1 LAGSKAP
8 RSRNRKASPWT
19 PLTALAAV
27 IMALVGTMIG
37 TGHHSPQLGI
47 DLAGGTTMTMT
58 AKGGTP
64 SPGDMDTALQIMRNR
79 VNGQGVSEAEVTKQG
94 NNSIE
99 VDLPGKNSSALV
111 QELGQT
117 AKLYFR
123 VVVQDPTQYGVP
135 LRQSATP
142 NTPQSSTPSPSG
154 ASSSPSGTSSSNPSG
169 TPTTSK
175 SGSSAPT
182 SKASTPA
189 TPSGTATSTQ
199 HRVADSGLKDA
210 TGSGSSTPS
219 TPSGT
224 ATATASSK
232 SSASS
237 TPSSTPSA
245 PASSPAANPSS
256 PAASPSAPA
265 TAPDGTPKQ
274 AAPDQNTL
282 FLYETIDC
290 TKPPTDL
297 GSMFAANQFAV
308 GCDFTQHVPYLLQP
322 ADVDGKDLSGAS
334 ANAVTAGGQNAFLT
348 GQWEVDLSFNSKGA
362 KDFGVVTTELNGNGG
377 QFAVDLDGVVYSAAT
392 VQQPILDGNARI
404 TGTFTQK
411 QAENLANVLKYG
423 ALPVTF
429 TQGNVSQISASLAG
443 NQLTAGLVAGGIGLI
458 LVIIY
463 LIVYYRGLSLVAVSS
478 LAISA
483 ILTYSLASLLGPA
496 MGFRL
501 SLAGVAG
508 LVVAIGI
515 TADSFV
521 IFFERLRD
529 EVREGRTLR
538 TAVDHGWV
546 RARRTIISSDFVSF
560 LAAFVLYEVTVGTVK
575 GFAFTLGLTTLL
587 DIVVVFTFTKPVVTL
602 LARRKFF
609 NDGHPWSGLD
619 PNRLGVKKSPG
630 LRQTIVDRRAAARR
644 GSAEGMEA

>member
-1 LAGSKAP
+1 MAGSKAP
-8 RSRNRKASPWT
+8 RSRNRKTSPWT

-37 TGHHSPQLGI
+37 TGHRTPQLGI

-58 AKGGTP
+58 AQGKTP
-64 SPGDMDTALQIMRNR
+64 ASGDMDTALQIMRNR
-79 VNGQGVSEAEVTKQG
+79 VNGQGVSEAQVTKQG

-99 VDLPGKNSSALV
+99 IDLPGKNSSDLLK
-111 QELGQT
+111 ELGQT

-123 VVVQDPTQYGVP
+123 VVVSDPTQYGVP
-135 LRQSATP
+135 LRQSLTP
-142 NTPQSSTPSPSG
+142 NTPQTSTPSPSG
-154 ASSSPSGTSSSNPSG
+154 TGTPSGSASSKASG
-169 TPTTSK
+169 TPSSK
-175 SGSSAPT
+175 GSSSGAT
-182 SKASTPA
+182 SSKPSTSSTPS
-189 TPSGTATSTQ
+189 TPTGTATSTQ

-210 TGSGSSTPS
+210 TPSTTPS
-219 TPSGT
+219 SPSGT

-232 SSASS
+232 SSASTPS
-237 TPSSTPSA
+237 TPSSPPASGSPSA
-245 PASSPAANPSS
+245 
-256 PAASPSAPA
+256 PAASPSAAA
-265 TAPDGTPKQ
+265 TAPDGTVKQ
-274 AAPDQNTL
+274 TTPDQNTL

-290 TKPPTDL
+290 TKPPTTL
-297 GSMFAANQFAV
+297 GSMFPANAFAV
-308 GCDFTQHVPYLLQP
+308 GCDFTSHVPYLLQP
-322 ADVDGKDLSGAS
+322 ADVDGKDLSSAS

-362 KDFGVVTTELNGNGG
+362 ADFGRVTTLLNGNGG

-392 VQQPILDGNARI
+392 VQQPITDGNARI

-423 ALPVTF
+423 ALPITF
-429 TQGNVSQISASLAG
+429 DQGDVSQISASLAG
-443 NQLTAGLVAGGIGLI
+443 NQLTAGLIAGGIGLV
-458 LVIIY
+458 LVIAY
-463 LIVYYRGLSLVAVSS
+463 LIAYYRGLSMVAVAS
-478 LAISA
+478 LLISGV
-483 ILTYSLASLLGPA
+483 LTYSLASLLGPA

-560 LAAFVLYEVTVGTVK
+560 LAAFVLYEVSVGTVK

-587 DIVVVFTFTKPVVTL
+587 DIVVVFTFTKPIVTL
-602 LARRKFF
+602 LARRRFF

-619 PNRLGVKKSPG
+619 PNRLGVKKPPG
-630 LRQTIVDRRAAARR
+630 IRQTIVDRRAAARP
-644 GSAEGMEA
+644 GSAEGNEA